1 MKINNINDLAS
12 AFNATWKNLDSVMSN
27 IAHIKLTV
35 ENSPISVRISCF
47 VDDCTAEL
55 SCALR
60 YPFDSKAVTVFLNS
74 IEATAADLFSIYDDP
89 FDMLLNTTEP
99 GRTLTIEDAGT
110 ILSEAE
116 ADGWKFS
123 PSVDPQYILDL
134 YNDMESDEGR

>member
-1 MKINNINDLAS
+1 MIINNINELATAFDTTSSRIEGKMCAIARMDLHV
-12 AFNATWKNLDSVMSN
+12 D
-27 IAHIKLTV
+27 
-35 ENSPISVRISCF
+35 NSPTGVRISYF
-47 VDDCTAEL
+47 IGESNAEL
-55 SCALR
+55 SCTFR
-60 YPFDSKAVTVFLNS
+60 YPFDSRSVTQFLNS
-74 IEATAADLFSIYDDP
+74 FEPMVEDMHSIYDDP